1 MPTHEEHILRILGEA
16 KEPLF
21 ASEIAEHLNSELR
34 PDSAYSTME
43 VAKRLK
49 GMSEQ
54 VAQLLDGR
62 WMLNALITS
71 RRLAAAGISYPIEY
85 A

>member
-1 MPTHEEHILRILGEA
+1 MPTHEEHILRILGEP

-21 ASEIAEHLNSELR
+21 ASEIAEHLKSELR

-49 GMSEQ
+49 SMSEQ
-54 VAQLLDGR
+54 VARLPTRCLAR
-62 WMLNALITS
+62 KVPAALAT
-71 RRLAAAGISYPIEY
+71 LAYTH
-85 A
+85 

>member
-1 MPTHEEHILRILGEA
+1 VPTHEEHILRILGEA

-34 PDSAYSTME
+34 PDGAYSTME

-49 GMSEQ
+49 SMSEQ
-54 VAQLLDGR
+54 LRSCSTGGGCSSD
-62 WMLNALITS
+62 
-71 RRLAAAGISYPIEY
+71 
-85 A
+85 

>member
-1 MPTHEEHILRILGEA
+1 MPTHEGRILRIIGEA

-34 PDSAYSTME
+34 PDSAYATME

-62 WMLNALITS
+62 WMLK
-71 RRLAAAGISYPIEY
+71 RLML
-85 A
+85 

>member
-1 MPTHEEHILRILGEA
+1 VPTHEEHILRILGEA

-62 WMLNALITS
+62 WMLK
-71 RRLAAAGISYPIEY
+71 RLMR
-85 A
+85 